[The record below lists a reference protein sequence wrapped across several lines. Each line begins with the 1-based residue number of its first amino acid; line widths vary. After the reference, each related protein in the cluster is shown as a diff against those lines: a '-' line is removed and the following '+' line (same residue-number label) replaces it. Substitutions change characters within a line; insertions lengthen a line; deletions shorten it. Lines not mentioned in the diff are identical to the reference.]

1 MKGILMTDSIMSPE
15 DWKNHVQN
23 FSKNFEQILSKIKDI
38 KFKNELEQHL
48 HIYIK
53 HAFEIWRSEYKL
65 VFIGP
70 VGVGKS
76 TAISHLF
83 NLLIDNNDKSTI
95 LHTASGRTTTCQV
108 TIQKSVHGEC
118 SINIIPYNNSEVIQ
132 IIKDFCSYYWNKE
145 KNIIYD
151 VKIVEEIARVIRN
164 MASLGSSKDHSSREV
179 IKDIINQSATESIFF
194 NKIKE
199 RINLKNRTT
208 TTIKYNSLAGN
219 NWKEWLRNTFR
230 DINNGKLPNISI
242 PKEIIISIP
251 DMEIN
256 RELSDYNLSIID
268 TKGIDNNTY
277 REDLNNLI
285 QEGGSIIIFCSTYSD
300 APHVTVRDVIQNM
313 NTSLKVSP
321 KNGKSLLLIIPK
333 NKEGLQTTYDD
344 GEQVET
350 IEDGYKEKERQIRQ
364 ELKENIEIV
373 FYDKTID
380 GPNKVCSIISNQIK
394 KYKNYHIY
402 ETKRFEKALTDAIQ
416 HSKKSTYRTTVKKVE
431 DEISHF
437 LERTKKLRINTD
449 DISYKILNN
458 YKKNHASSIWA
469 SVRRNGVYD
478 NANFYYIAEQTIST
492 VVNKAVEDW
501 ENKLNI
507 IIKSMRDR
515 EELNDASSRILTI
528 EEYTNEIKNKF
539 IKNSGKNNISIYANE
554 LLSSSIWQDCSSEW
568 GKGPGF
574 KERVINHLQLW
585 MNTHSN
591 LQYILKQKL
600 QEQWNSNVIDKILDT
615 FKTR

>member
-1 MKGILMTDSIMSPE
+1 MTNSIMSPD
-15 DWKNHVQN
+15 DWKKHVQN
-23 FSKNFEQILSKIKDI
+23 FSKNFGQILSTIKDI

-76 TAISHLF
+76 TAISYLF
-83 NLLIDNNDKSTI
+83 NLLIDNNDKDTI

-108 TIQKSVHGEC
+108 TIQKSQYNEC
-118 SINIIPYNNSEVIQ
+118 SINIIPYNNSEIIQ

-145 KNIIYD
+145 KNIVYD
-151 VKIVEEIARVIRN
+151 VKITEEIARIIRN
-164 MASLGSSKDHSSREV
+164 MASLGSSKEQSNREV
-179 IKDIINQSATESIFF
+179 ITNIINQSSTEIIFF

-199 RINLKNRTT
+199 RINLNNRTT
-208 TTIKYNSLAGN
+208 TIIKYNPSSDN

-230 DINNGKLPNISI
+230 DINNGKLSNISI

-251 DMEIN
+251 NMEIN
-256 RELSDYNLSIID
+256 SALSDYNISIID
-268 TKGIDNNTY
+268 TKGIDNNIY

-285 QEGGSIIIFCSTYSD
+285 QEGGSILVFCSTYPD
-300 APHVTVRDVIQNM
+300 APHVAIRDIIQNM
-313 NTSLKVSP
+313 NTALKVSP
-321 KNGKSLLLIIPK
+321 KNGKSLLLVIPK
-333 NKEGLQTTYDD
+333 NKEALQTTYDD

-373 FYDKTID
+373 FYDKTVD
-380 GPNKVCSIISNQIK
+380 DPNKICNIISNQIK
-394 KYKNYHIY
+394 KYKNYHIF
-402 ETKRFEKALTDAIQ
+402 ETNRFEKALNDAIQ
-416 HSKKSTYRTTVKKVE
+416 HSKKSTYRNTVKKVE
-431 DEISHF
+431 EEISHF
-437 LERTKKLRINTD
+437 LERTRKLHIETN
-449 DISYKILNN
+449 DISNKILNN
-458 YKKNHASSIWA
+458 FKQNHASSIWA

-492 VVNKAVEDW
+492 SINKSVEDW
-501 ENKLNI
+501 ENKFDI

-515 EELNDASSRILTI
+515 KELNDASSRILTI

-539 IKNSGKNNISIYANE
+539 IKNSGKNNISIYVNE
-554 LLSSSIWQDCSSEW
+554 LLSSSIWKVCSSEW

-574 KERVINHLQLW
+574 KERVIHHLQLW

-591 LQYILKQKL
+591 LHYILKQKL
-600 QEQWNSNVIDKILDT
+600 QEQWNRDVIDKILDIL
-615 FKTR
+615 KTSNISK